1 MSLAEMRDLTKVG
14 GRVLAWLILF
24 ALDIVQMQA
33 QHYAFQVYS
42 EENGLQNLNI
52 QFLLQD
58 HNGFIWAGTQNGLY
72 RYEGLHFT
80 AFGRNEGLTDTM
92 ISCLHE
98 TADGVL
104 WVATRS
110 GLFEF
115 DGQRFR
121 PAVDARSWEIRWQFG
136 MASDRQNR
144 LFVATNHGLLIGEP
158 PATPRGSRKFN
169 FYSNS
174 ALPPALLSGELVSSV
189 HVDKR
194 GAVWFSY
201 GTKLCRLQQG
211 TLKVLG
217 PAEGLPD
224 QAWKAIL
231 DDRDG
236 NVWLRSAGH
245 VFVSDSQSGRFVKRE
260 TGMPAGEARNYL
272 ALDEQ
277 GRILLP
283 TNHGLGRWTPA
294 GWQFMT
300 KANGLPGDSVCCVL
314 TDREGSRWIGMRG
327 TGLIRSRSFTQW
339 ESWGR
344 EEGLLSEEV
353 WAIERASNGGL
364 WVGTSSGL
372 ERLPV
377 RSKGSSISGEHSI
390 ISSFARGKDG
400 RLWAGTAGGHV
411 LQINERT
418 GSVRR
423 FGAEAGLFGTG
434 ALSVLSLMIDSSGH
448 LWASTTE
455 GLFQADATAHHPRFS
470 HVQLPS
476 RSSREMFHQCVQDR
490 SGAVW
495 AAGQEGLA
503 RWKNRN
509 WTRFGSAEGL
519 LDPHITGIAAQPGGD
534 LWISYAKKPGV
545 SRLSFE
551 DNGKLR
557 VQHLSRANGL
567 HSDQIMAVVVDRR
580 GWVWLTGE
588 NGVDVL
594 QGSGWQYF
602 GRTQGLV
609 WNDCNSNAFYE
620 DTDGTVWIGTSRG
633 LAHWL
638 APSDSLPRPA
648 PPVLITA
655 ALWGPH
661 SLLNPSKPSNVY
673 DFERQS
679 LLISFT
685 GLTFENESAVQFRY
699 RLRNTDRGKFL
710 GRDQQGI
717 EPDWVETSSRDVRF
731 PALQAGSFTFE
742 VLARS
747 ADRISSKC
755 PARLQFTI
763 LPPWWQ
769 TWWFRSLELGAIL
782 FAIRKLWI
790 AETRQL
796 MQRQR
801 ELEQAVAERT
811 KELDAERKKF
821 QELATWD
828 SVTGVWNRRAIFE
841 LLSNELA
848 RAKRSKGTVAVIM
861 ADLDRFKQVNDKYG
875 HQAGDAVLKEAA
887 LRMKGAV
894 RVSDGLGRYGGEEFL
909 IVLPECDR
917 AAAVRRA
924 EEIRESIARTP
935 ISTQAGELAVT
946 CSMGVNWTREHC
958 YDPTWLIKEADAALY
973 RAKHAGR
980 NRVETA
986 LDEVTLAGHEVGEP
1000 A

>member
-1 MSLAEMRDLTKVG
+1 MRLPDMRDLTKVG
-14 GRVLAWLILF
+14 GQVLGLLIF
-24 ALDIVQMQA
+24 GALAIVQMQA
-33 QHYAFQVYS
+33 QHYAFQAYS
-42 EENGLQNLNI
+42 EENGLENLNI

-58 HNGFIWAGTQNGLY
+58 HNGFIWAGTQDGLY
-72 RYEGLHFT
+72 RYEGQHFT

-110 GLFEF
+110 GLFQF

-121 PAVDARSWEIRWQFG
+121 PAADATSWEIRWQFG
-136 MASDRQNR
+136 MASDGQDR

-158 PATPRGSRKFN
+158 PAIPRGSRKFS
-169 FYSNS
+169 FYAHS
-174 ALPPALLSGELVSSV
+174 ALPPGEAVSGV
-189 HVDKR
+189 HVDGR
-194 GAVWFSY
+194 GGVWFSY
-201 GTKLCRLQQG
+201 GRKLCRLQQG
-211 TLKVLG
+211 VLKVLG
-217 PAEGLPD
+217 PSEGLPD

-231 DDRDG
+231 GDRDG
-236 NVWLRSAGH
+236 NVWLRSPDH

-260 TGMPAGEARNYL
+260 AGMGVGEARNYL

-327 TGLIRSRSFTQW
+327 TGLIRSRSLTQW

-344 EEGLLSEEV
+344 EEGLHSEEV

-372 ERLPV
+372 EHLPA
-377 RSKGSSISGEHSI
+377 RTKGSGISGEHSI

-400 RLWAGTAGGHV
+400 RLWAGTAWGHV
-411 LQINERT
+411 LQIDERT
-418 GSVRR
+418 GGVERY
-423 FGAEAGLFGTG
+423 GAEAGLSGTS
-434 ALSVLSLMIDSSGH
+434 ALSVLSLLMDSSGH

-455 GLFQADATAHHPRFS
+455 GLFQADATIAHPRFS
-470 HVQLPS
+470 RVQPPA
-476 RSSREMFHQCVQDR
+476 RSSREMFHQCVQDK
-490 SGAVW
+490 SGGVW

-503 RWKNRN
+503 RWKNGN
-509 WTRFGSAEGL
+509 WKRFGSAEGL
-519 LDPHITGIAAQPGGD
+519 LDPHITGIAVQPDGD
-534 LWISYAKKPGV
+534 LWISYGKKPGV

-551 DNGKLR
+551 GNRNCVCSISHGRTDCIRTRSWRLSPIGAAGFG
-557 VQHLSRANGL
+557 SRARTG
-567 HSDQIMAVVVDRR
+567 SDVF
-580 GWVWLTGE
+580 
-588 NGVDVL
+588 
-594 QGSGWQYF
+594 QGGGWQYF

-620 DTDGTVWIGTSRG
+620 DIDGTVWIGTSRG

-638 APSDSLPRPA
+638 APGDSLPRPA
-648 PPVLITA
+648 PPVLVTA

-661 SLLNPSKPSNVY
+661 SLVNPSRSSNVY
-673 DFERQS
+673 DFEKQS
-679 LLISFT
+679 LLVSFT
-685 GLTFENESAVQFRY
+685 GLTFDNETAVQFRY
-699 RLRNTDRGKFL
+699 RLRSTDRGKFL
-710 GRDQQGI
+710 GYDQQGT
-717 EPDWVETSSRDVRF
+717 EPDWVETASRDVRF
-731 PALQAGSFTFE
+731 PGLQAGSFTFE

-747 ADRISSKC
+747 ADRIWSKS

-769 TWWFRSLELGAIL
+769 TWWFRSLELAAIL
-782 FAIRKLWI
+782 FVLRQLWI
-790 AETRQL
+790 WRTGQL
-796 MQRQR
+796 MKRQR

-828 SVTGVWNRRAIFE
+828 SLTGVWNRRAIFE

-848 RAKRSKGTVAVIM
+848 RAKRSHGTVAVIM
-861 ADLDRFKQVNDKYG
+861 ADLDRFKQVNDQYG
-875 HQAGDAVLKEAA
+875 HQAGDEVLKEAA
-887 LRMKGAV
+887 RRMKATV
-894 RVSDGLGRYGGEEFL
+894 RVSDGLGRYGGEEF
-909 IVLPECDR
+909 IVVLPECDSTAAIKR
-917 AAAVRRA
+917 AQQ
-924 EEIRESIARTP
+924 IREFISQTP
-935 ISTQAGELAVT
+935 ISTLAGELSVT
-946 CSMGVNWTREHC
+946 CSMGVNWTRKGC
-958 YDPTWLIKEADAALY
+958 YDPAWLIKEADAALY

-986 LDEVTLAGHEVGEP
+986 LEEVAPAGLEVAEP

>member
-1 MSLAEMRDLTKVG
+1 MRELTKIG
-14 GRVLAWLILF
+14 GRVLGWLMLG
-24 ALDIVQMQA
+24 ALCVTQMQA
-33 QHYAFQVYS
+33 QHYAFQVYA

-52 QFLLQD
+52 QSLLQD

-72 RYEGLHFT
+72 RYEGLRFT
-80 AFGRNEGLTDTM
+80 AFGRDEGLTDTM

-121 PAVDARSWEIRWQFG
+121 SAADGTSWEIRSQFG
-136 MASDRQNR
+136 MASDVHNR
-144 LFVATNHGLLIGEP
+144 LFVATSHGLLIGEA
-158 PATPRGSRKFN
+158 PATPGGSRKFH
-169 FYSNS
+169 FYSHPG
-174 ALPPALLSGELVSSV
+174 LPAGEVVSSV
-189 HVDKR
+189 HVDR
-194 GAVWFSY
+194 LGAVWFSS
-201 GTKLCRLQQG
+201 GTKLYRLQQG
-211 TLKVLG
+211 ILKVLG
-217 PAEGLPD
+217 SSEGLPD
-224 QAWKAIL
+224 QAWNAIL
-231 DDRDG
+231 GDRDG
-236 NVWLRSAGH
+236 NIWLRSLEH
-245 VFVSDSQSGRFVKRE
+245 VFVADSQSGRFVRRE
-260 TGMPAGEARNYL
+260 TGMPVGEARNYL

-283 TNHGLGRWTPA
+283 ANHGLGRWTPA
-294 GWQFMT
+294 GWKFMT

-327 TGLIRSRSFTQW
+327 TGLSRSKSLTQW

-344 EEGLLSEEV
+344 DEGLLSEEV
-353 WAIERASNGGL
+353 WAIERASNGSL

-372 ERLPV
+372 EQLPV
-377 RSKGSSISGEHSI
+377 RKDSGVSGVYSI
-390 ISSFARGKDG
+390 ILSFARGKDG
-400 RLWAGTAGGHV
+400 RLWAGTAKGQV
-411 LQINERT
+411 LEINERT

-423 FGAEAGLFGTG
+423 FGAEAGLSGTS
-434 ALSVLSLMIDSSGH
+434 ALSVLSLMIDSSGD

-455 GLFQADATAHHPRFS
+455 GLFEADASSDHPRFAR
-470 HVQLPS
+470 VPLPS
-476 RSSREMFHQCVQDR
+476 RSRREMFHQCVQDG

-503 RWKNRN
+503 RWKNRK

-519 LDPHITGIAAQPGGD
+519 LDTHVTGIAVEPDGD

-545 SRLSFE
+545 SRLLFE
-551 DNGKLR
+551 GKGKLR
-557 VQHLSRANGL
+557 VQHFSRANGL
-567 HSDQIMAVVVDRR
+567 HSDQIMSIAADRR
-580 GWVWLTGE
+580 GWVWLTGD
-588 NGVDVL
+588 NGVDVF
-594 QGSGWQYF
+594 QGGSWQYF

-638 APSDSLPRPA
+638 APGDSLPQPA

-661 SLLNPSKPSNVY
+661 SLVNPSKPSNVY
-673 DFERQS
+673 DFEKQS

-699 RLRNTDRGKFL
+699 RLRRTDRGRFL
-710 GRDQQGI
+710 GPDGQQGI
-717 EPDWVETSSRDVRF
+717 EPEWVETASREVRF
-731 PALQAGSFTFE
+731 PGLQAGSFTFE

-747 ADRISSKC
+747 ADRIWSKT

-769 TWWFRSLELGAIL
+769 TWWFRALELGAIL
-782 FAIRKLWI
+782 LAIRQLWI
-790 AETRQL
+790 WRTSQL
-796 MQRQR
+796 IKRQR
-801 ELEQAVAERT
+801 ELEQAVVERT

-828 SVTGVWNRRAIFE
+828 SVTGVWNRRAILE

-848 RAKRSKGTVAVIM
+848 RAKRSNGTVAVIM
-861 ADLDRFKQVNDKYG
+861 ADLDRFKQVNDRYG

-887 LRMKGAV
+887 QRMKRTV

-917 AAAVRRA
+917 EVAIRRA
-924 EEIRESIARTP
+924 EAILAFIAETP
-935 ISTQAGELAVT
+935 ISTPAGELSVT
-946 CSMGVNWTREHC
+946 CSMGVNWTRDGC

-980 NRVETA
+980 NRVEMA
-986 LDEVTLAGHEVGEP
+986 LEEVVPVGEKVAEP